1 MAKVLL
7 GVTGSVSAYRAAD
20 LARDLMR
27 DGHEVR
33 VCLTRSGAKFV
44 TPHLFEALTGQPCLV
59 DVFEEPEAG
68 RMAHIDWARW
78 ADLVL
83 VAPATAH
90 AVNALAAGQA
100 VDMLSTII
108 LATEAPLMMAPA
120 MNPVMWGSEVTQA
133 SIKTLAARGV
143 EIIQPETGEVACGE
157 AGTGKLAPNA
167 EILEKVREALGLARI
182 LAGKRVLITS
192 GPTREPLDDVRYL
205 TNRSSG
211 QMGSALAKAAQR
223 MGAKVTL
230 IAGPQTAPI
239 PQKVEAVR
247 VQTALEMAEAAVR
260 LAPSADLIIGAAAV
274 ADYRPKEKQKG
285 KIRSGGGTW
294 ELELTPNPDVLA
306 GAVKANPKAVAI
318 AFAAE
323 PDESLEVAR
332 AKIVRKGVTAIAVND
347 ISRNEIG
354 FDSPNNELTL
364 LWKDGQTEKSGLKS
378 KYECAAWLLTRLAPC
393 IESV

>member
-1 MAKVLL
+1 MAKVLM

-27 DGHEVR
+27 EGHEVR

-59 DVFEEPEAG
+59 DVFEEPEVG

-90 AVNALAAGQA
+90 AVNAAASGQA
-100 VDMLSTII
+100 VDMLTTII
-108 LATEAPLMMAPA
+108 LATEAPLMIAPA
-120 MNPVMWGSEVTQA
+120 MNPVMWGNEVTQA
-133 SIKTLAARGV
+133 SIKVLSARGV
-143 EIIQPETGEVACGE
+143 EIVQPETGEVACGE

-167 EILEKVREALGLARI
+167 EILERVKEALGLGKI

-223 MGAKVTL
+223 MGAKVIL
-230 IAGPQTAPI
+230 IAGPQSAPI
-239 PQKVEAVR
+239 PQKIEAVR
-247 VQTALEMAEAAVR
+247 VQTALEMAEAATR
-260 LAPSADLIIGAAAV
+260 LAPAADLIVGAAAV
-274 ADYRPKEKQKG
+274 ADYRPKEKKRG
-285 KIRSGGGTW
+285 KIRSGGGDW
-294 ELELTPNPDVLA
+294 HLELIPNPDVLA
-306 GAVKANPKAVAI
+306 GAVAANPKAFSI

-323 PDESLEVAR
+323 PDESLDVAR
-332 AKIVRKGVTAIAVND
+332 AKIIRKGVSAIAVND
-347 ISRNEIG
+347 ISRTEIG
-354 FDSPNNELTL
+354 FDSPDNELTL
-364 LWKDGQTEKSGLKS
+364 LWKDGRTERSGMKS
-378 KYECAAWLLTRLAPC
+378 KYECAAWLLTRLAPY

>member
-27 DGHEVR
+27 EGHQVR

-59 DVFEEPEAG
+59 DAFEEPEAG

-78 ADLVL
+78 ADFVII
-83 VAPATAH
+83 APATAH
-90 AVNALAAGQA
+90 ALNVAASGQA

-108 LATEAPLMMAPA
+108 LATEAPLMVAPA
-120 MNPVMWGSEVTQA
+120 MNPVMWGNDVTQA
-133 SIKTLAARGV
+133 SLLTLAARGV
-143 EIIQPETGEVACGE
+143 EIVQPQTGEVACGE
-157 AGTGKLAPNA
+157 SGAGKLAPNS
-167 EILEKVREALGLARI
+167 EILERVKEALGLSRI
-182 LAGKRVLITS
+182 LAGKRILITS

-223 MGAKVTL
+223 MGAKTTM

-239 PQKVEAVR
+239 PQKVDVVR
-247 VQTALEMAEAAVR
+247 VQTALEMAEAATR
-260 LAPSADLIIGAAAV
+260 LAASADLIIGAAAV
-274 ADYRPKEKQKG
+274 ADYRPKEKQSG
-285 KIRSGGGTW
+285 KIRSGGGEW
-294 ELELTPNPDVLA
+294 HLDLVPNPDVLA
-306 GAVKANPKAVAI
+306 GAVKANPKAAAI

-332 AKIVRKGVTAIAVND
+332 AKIIRKGVTAIAVND
-347 ISRNEIG
+347 ISRGEIG

-364 LWKDGQTEKSGLKS
+364 LWKDGHTEKSGLKS
-378 KYECAAWLLTRLAPC
+378 KYECAVWLLTRLAPY
-393 IESV
+393 IE